1 MYCCIVG
8 GLYGIEGGHKG
19 VQKANKIT
27 HRFFF
32 WMSRG
37 SEVSVGQQARDV
49 NQV

>member
-1 MYCCIVG
+1 MYCRIVG

-27 HRFFF
+27 HRFFL
-32 WMSRG
+32 MSRG
-37 SEVSVGQQARDV
+37 SEVSVGQQAQDV